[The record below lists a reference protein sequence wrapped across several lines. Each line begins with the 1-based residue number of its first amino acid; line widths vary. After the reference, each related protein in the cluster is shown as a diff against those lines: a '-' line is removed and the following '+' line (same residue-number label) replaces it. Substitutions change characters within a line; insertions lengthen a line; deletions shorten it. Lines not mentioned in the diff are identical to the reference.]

1 MKDVLRVSG
10 LSKSYP
16 SFKLRDV
23 SFEIA
28 EGSITGFIG
37 RNGAGKS
44 TTLKCIMN
52 TVRKD
57 GGEVFFFGKPFDG
70 NEREIKNRT
79 GFITGGVD
87 YYPGK

>member
-57 GGEVFFFGKPFDG
+57 GGEVFFFRKTF
-70 NEREIKNRT
+70 
-79 GFITGGVD
+79 
-87 YYPGK
+87 